1 MRSGGEDRLL
11 WENVWQGGR
20 GFLLLVISCA
30 MYAGLLFMT
39 EGKARF
45 LLPFLLF
52 FPALEDRRTGYIS
65 DGWSALLLLCGLLT
79 SYEAGMI
86 NFAILSAALAGGV
99 FFVLRLASG
108 GGAGEGDIFLA
119 AAIASWLSPVGT
131 LGFLWA
137 ASASCALFS
146 LPLLISGRRSLD
158 DGIRFAPFLAA
169 GGIAAFFFEETGLTL
184 LAASWLCSR

>member
-1 MRSGGEDRLL
+1 
-11 WENVWQGGR
+11 
-20 GFLLLVISCA
+20 
-30 MYAGLLFMT
+30 MT

-52 FPALEDRRTGYIS
+52 FPAMEDRRTGYIS

-86 NFAILSAALAGGV
+86 YFGILSASLAGGV

-108 GGAGEGDIFLA
+108 GGAGEGDIFLS

-158 DGIRFAPFLAA
+158 DKIRFAPFLAA

>member
-1 MRSGGEDRLL
+1 MGECLAGRERIPSARDFVRPVCGSSFHDGGE
-11 WENVWQGGR
+11 GP
-20 GFLLLVISCA
+20 FSAAIFA
-30 MYAGLLFMT
+30 
-39 EGKARF
+39 
-45 LLPFLLF
+45 LLP
-52 FPALEDRRTGYIS
+52 R
-65 DGWSALLLLCGLLT
+65 GLLT

-86 NFAILSAALAGGV
+86 YFGILSASLAGGV

-108 GGAGEGDIFLA
+108 GGAGEGDIFLS